1 MIYLL
6 DTNVFMHLANKS
18 AGHENIER
26 HMAHTGADHLR
37 LSAIALAELRTKILR
52 GEGRVKKENQNRL
65 KVIVDNMQVQ
75 DFTRAD
81 AECAAVIMSGLEAIG
96 TRNEWPDVMIAG
108 QAANAGY
115 TLVTDDSA
123 LLATAAVKSVNWRL

>member
-1 MIYLL
+1 MIFLL
-6 DTNVFMHLANKS
+6 DTNVFMHLANQS
-18 AGHENIER
+18 AGHQNIER
-26 HMAHTGADHLR
+26 HMARAGANSLR

-52 GEGRVKKENQNRL
+52 GAGRVKKANLERL
-65 KVIVDNMQVQ
+65 TIIVNSMQVE
-75 DFTRAD
+75 DFTSAA
-81 AECAAVIMSGLEAIG
+81 AESAAVIMNGLEAIG
-96 TRNEWPDVMIAG
+96 ARNEWPDVLIAG

>member
-1 MIYLL
+1 MARAG
-6 DTNVFMHLANKS
+6 ANS
-18 AGHENIER
+18 
-26 HMAHTGADHLR
+26 LR

-52 GEGRVKKENQNRL
+52 GAGRVKKANLERL
-65 KVIVDNMQVQ
+65 TIIVNSMQVE
-75 DFTRAD
+75 DFTSAA
-81 AECAAVIMSGLEAIG
+81 AESAAVIMNGLEAIG
-96 TRNEWPDVMIAG
+96 ARNEWPDVLIAG

>member
-1 MIYLL
+1 
-6 DTNVFMHLANKS
+6 MHLANQS
-18 AGHENIER
+18 AGHQNIER
-26 HMAHTGADHLR
+26 HMAAAGANSLR

-52 GEGRVKKENQNRL
+52 GAGRVKQANLERL
-65 KVIVDNMQVQ
+65 TIIVNSMQVD

-81 AECAAVIMSGLEAIG
+81 AECAAQIMSGLEAIG
-96 TRNEWPDVMIAG
+96 MRNEWPDVLIAG

-123 LLATAAVKSVNWRL
+123 LLATVTVKAVNWRL